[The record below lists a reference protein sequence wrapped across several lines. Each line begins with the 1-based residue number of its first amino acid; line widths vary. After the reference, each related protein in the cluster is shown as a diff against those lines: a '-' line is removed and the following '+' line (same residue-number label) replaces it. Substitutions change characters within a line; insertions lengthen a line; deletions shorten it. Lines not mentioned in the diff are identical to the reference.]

1 MAICKNEIILKNIDI
16 EKKYNR
22 WMIKYEYNA
31 PEMFMRYVTD
41 KSKTLFVEFEAKNDI
56 EIPKA
61 VLTIPFVGVMLTV
74 AMLLDI
80 SIRVETLDS
89 NFFQSLKNI
98 EHVFQSIYRTRKI
111 KLQVSSLNIEDC
123 SYFSENK
130 KSLFFTGGVDA
141 TSALITTLPE
151 KP

>member
-89 NFFQSLKNI
+89 NFFSK
-98 EHVFQSIYRTRKI
+98 
-111 KLQVSSLNIEDC
+111 
-123 SYFSENK
+123 SEK
-130 KSLFFTGGVDA
+130 Y
-141 TSALITTLPE
+141 
-151 KP
+151 